1 MVPSL
6 KCTAVLALATSMTQQ
21 QNFGVSSFSIGVGTG
36 RPSTITRPTH
46 QKHRLQRQHRCSR
59 TTLSAKSPEFR
70 SISSEEEGIPIPFVD
85 VDGQSFIECYADSIA
100 EVDGVE
106 YTIGVP
112 CDYAVALCFFEQG
125 DGGDDDYQL
134 VPLELDDPK
143 MDEIFPIAE
152 SIVEAEFG

>member
-1 MVPSL
+1 MLQSL
-6 KCTAVLALATSMTQQ
+6 RSTALMALAMSMAQQ
-21 QNFGVSSFSIGVGTG
+21 EKFGVSSFSIVVGTC
-36 RPSTITRPTH
+36 RSSTTRPTH
-46 QKHRLQRQHRCSR
+46 QKHRLQRQHRCSS
-59 TTLSAKSPEFR
+59 TTLSAETPKFR
-70 SISSEEEGIPIPFVD
+70 SISPEEEGIPIPFVD

-125 DGGDDDYQL
+125 DGGEDDYQL